1 MPKHKVSKP
10 TAAEYHNA
18 RTIWDSIKAPDSM
31 HNIGKCVSAFKT
43 IAAYTD
49 IARDSKYDKANSLRI
64 VYSKTGTVTYYS
76 QYPAKMG
83 LKGIKLGTYP
93 EMHYDTACKKAK
105 DLAEG
110 HIQAYTVHQAL
121 DLYQEDLK
129 QRTKSKTLK
138 PSSFVTYCC
147 RIKKLKAYFEP
158 KERITELRVQRVYEI
173 VDKIIENETNTY
185 AIELFAALRRFT
197 QFTVKFTDGVNTA
210 ATLPQDYVS
219 ARVTKPMPTELY
231 MLREDV
237 AELWINANAARSLH
251 QKNALHFMILSGLR
265 PHNICEMQL
274 EWLDS
279 LTAPTQIKF
288 PGARAKE
295 FGFMKSGREFILPLT
310 TGMQKIIIEQIN
322 WIKNAFPDGGCKYVF
337 LQPTNPTEHFSTST
351 LNSNMKLFSPVNCL
365 HGEFHEN
372 TVKGSAGPF
381 CTALRKFVK
390 SNMNGL
396 LTEFLTHLKEARK
409 ISASALDHS
418 LESKEM
424 SMKHYDFSEKMFDFH
439 PEVLKNA
446 FQIHED
452 SVMKAIEIASKRPRK
467 LTGEEAKKEKNK
479 QENAVKTALR
489 AKIKQT
495 LGKTGYSAFINSKLP
510 DTNKTVREHMLVK
523 SGRDLIEQYLAA

>member
-10 TAAEYHNA
+10 TAAEYQNA
-18 RTIWDSIKAPDSM
+18 RASWSSIKAPDSM
-31 HNIGKCVSAFKT
+31 HNIGKCVAAFKV
-43 IAAYTD
+43 IASYTD
-49 IARDSKYDKANSLRI
+49 TARDSKYDKANNLRI
-64 VYSKTGTVTYYS
+64 VFSRTGTVTYYS
-76 QYPAKMG
+76 QYPAKLG

-110 HIQAYTVHQAL
+110 HIQAHTVHQAL
-121 DLYQEDLK
+121 DLYQAYQKLRV
-129 QRTKSKTLK
+129 QNNALK
-138 PSSFVTYCC
+138 PRSFVTYCC
-147 RIKKLKAYFEP
+147 RIKKLKTYFEP
-158 KERITELRVQRVYEI
+158 KERISELRVKRVYEI

-185 AIELFAALRRFT
+185 AIELFAALRRFSR
-197 QFTVKFTDGVNTA
+197 FAVKYTDGVNTA

-219 ARVTKPMPTELY
+219 AIVSKPMPTELY
-231 MLREDV
+231 MLVDDV

-265 PHNICEMQL
+265 PHNVCEMRL

-279 LTAPTQIKF
+279 LTAPTRLTF
-288 PGARAKE
+288 PGARGKE
-295 FGFMKSGREFILPLT
+295 FGHMKSGREFTIPLT
-310 TGMQKIIIEQIN
+310 TGMKEILLEQIN
-322 WIKNAFPDGGCKYVF
+322 WIKNAFPDGDCKYVF
-337 LQPTNPTEHFSTST
+337 LKPSNPNEHFSTST

-396 LTEFLTHLKEARK
+396 LHEFFAHNKEARL
-409 ISASALDHS
+409 ISSRALDHAP
-418 LESKEM
+418 ENDEM
-424 SMKHYDFSEKMFDFH
+424 SLMRYDFSDKMFDFS
-439 PEVLKNA
+439 PEVLKHA
-446 FQIHED
+446 FQMHENW
-452 SVMKAIEIASKRPRK
+452 VMKAIKIASKRPRK
-467 LTGEEAKKEKNK
+467 LTGEEAKKEENK

-489 AKIKQT
+489 AKIKQA

-510 DTNKTVREHMLVK
+510 GTNTTVREHMLVK